1 MNIEPLTTMH
11 QNGALEL
18 TNMAHNYEDDEIDE
32 IGENDE
38 QEDVI

>member
-11 QNGALEL
+11 QNGALKL
-18 TNMAHNYEDDEIDE
+18 TNMGHHYEDDE